1 MLRLSGLTLRF
12 PLLLSL
18 PALLAVS
25 GCVVG
30 PDYRAPPQAAL
41 GIPQNYS
48 VTSDPSAPTGNV
60 RWWNA
65 FDDPVLSR
73 LEAEGLN
80 ANLDIAIALSRL
92 RQTREALVQA
102 RSANIPTISASAGY
116 TRSQTIAGPPG
127 ARSSDDN
134 LSLAADASYQLDIFG
149 GRARSI
155 EAARADADA
164 SRFDYGAVALSIQAE
179 IATSYVQVRLQQ
191 TNLANAH
198 LTQTNQA
205 ENLQIAAWRNQAGLI
220 GSLDV
225 QQARTQLAQ
234 TNASIPQVESSLNQ
248 AISRL
253 GVLLGREPGA
263 LKPELAASAP
273 IPVGPPRIAVGIP
286 VDVLRQRPDVR
297 VAERSLAAATAR
309 IGVATAQLYPALS
322 LGGSIGA
329 GGSSFSSL
337 FDVISGQV
345 FANLAQTILDG
356 GRRQSVVAA
365 QRAAA
370 DGAFASYR
378 QTVLRALEDTE
389 NAIVA
394 LDSANRRQAEYAT
407 ALDAGTNSAILA
419 RLQYRSGLIDFT
431 SLLTTEN
438 ALISARN
445 SAVQARYDRAAALV
459 QLYTALGG
467 GWSDQDFVSGQEK

>member
-1 MLRLSGLTLRF
+1 
-12 PLLLSL
+12 
-18 PALLAVS
+18 
-25 GCVVG
+25 
-30 PDYRAPPQAAL
+30 
-41 GIPQNYS
+41 
-48 VTSDPSAPTGNV
+48 
-60 RWWNA
+60 
-65 FDDPVLSR
+65 
-73 LEAEGLN
+73 
-80 ANLDIAIALSRL
+80 
-92 RQTREALVQA
+92 
-102 RSANIPTISASAGY
+102 
-116 TRSQTIAGPPG
+116 
-127 ARSSDDN
+127 
-134 LSLAADASYQLDIFG
+134 
-149 GRARSI
+149 
-155 EAARADADA
+155 
-164 SRFDYGAVALSIQAE
+164 
-179 IATSYVQVRLQQ
+179 VQVRLQQ